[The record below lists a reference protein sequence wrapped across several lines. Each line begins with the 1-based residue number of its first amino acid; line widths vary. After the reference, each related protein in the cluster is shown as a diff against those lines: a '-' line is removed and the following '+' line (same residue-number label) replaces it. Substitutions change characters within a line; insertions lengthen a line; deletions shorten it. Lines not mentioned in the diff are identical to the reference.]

1 MTPMTLFHSGAQRD
15 AYDSAG
21 RRASM
26 RLCGETCH
34 LGANLIGAYRGAIAE
49 VSRTGDCDFWD
60 IAEEAERALRILLT
74 KLRLRQAGYIVRW
87 E

>member
-1 MTPMTLFHSGAQRD
+1 MKLTRNPQTDEVLIQRVEEL
-15 AYDSAG
+15 
-21 RRASM
+21 
-26 RLCGETCH
+26 LCGETCH
-34 LGANLIGAYRGAIAE
+34 LGANLIGAYRSATAE
-49 VSRTGDCDFWD
+49 VSRTGDCDFGD